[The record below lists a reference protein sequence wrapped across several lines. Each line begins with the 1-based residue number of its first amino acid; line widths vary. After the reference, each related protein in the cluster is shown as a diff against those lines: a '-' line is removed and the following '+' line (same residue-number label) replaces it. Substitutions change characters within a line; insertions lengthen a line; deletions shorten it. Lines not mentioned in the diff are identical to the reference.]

1 MGLTAAMPYVPS
13 RPRGLVHDGPVGL
26 GAIQGARIKGASQ
39 IAAVEPIAYRR
50 EAAALATVRQALQP
64 LGAASLK
71 YLMNNAAGAS

>member
-1 MGLTAAMPYVPS
+1 
-13 RPRGLVHDGPVGL
+13 
-26 GAIQGARIKGASQ
+26 
-39 IAAVEPIAYRR
+39 VEPIAYRR